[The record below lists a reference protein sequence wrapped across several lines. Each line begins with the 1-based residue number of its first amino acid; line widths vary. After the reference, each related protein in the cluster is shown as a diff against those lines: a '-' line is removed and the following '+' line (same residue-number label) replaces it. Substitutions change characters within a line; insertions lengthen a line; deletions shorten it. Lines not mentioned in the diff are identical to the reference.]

1 MPIVLSKYQLNAK
14 FELMSTHTSGLIRDT
29 EVLEVLSRAEAFANG
44 GLGVNRIAELTN
56 RDKGQI
62 SRVLKTLSEVGL
74 VDRDEKTLKYTLGAQ
89 LYLMASRTKEAR
101 LATLSELRLRELVAQ
116 TQESA
121 HLNVLRGGR
130 VMTIK
135 TISAARELTREGW
148 SGFVAPAGITASG
161 RAMLAS
167 LPDEEIKLW
176 WYEHAQ
182 LSPLVVPKS
191 TLPRSREPIDPE
203 FSLQRPAKNLQTFLK
218 MMKEVRQL
226 GYAISDGEFQT
237 GIVDAAAPVRDASN
251 KVIATISTGVPKER
265 VRDQFDSIGQLVTAA
280 ALRFSTDLG
289 APIVG
294 PT

>member
-14 FELMSTHTSGLIRDT
+14 FESMTTHTSGLIRDT

-101 LATLSELRLRELVAQ
+101 LATLSEMRLRELVAQ

-148 SGFVAPAGITASG
+148 SGFCCSRGHHG
-161 RAMLAS
+161 QR
-167 LPDEEIKLW
+167 
-176 WYEHAQ
+176 
-182 LSPLVVPKS
+182 KS
-191 TLPRSREPIDPE
+191 
-203 FSLQRPAKNLQTFLK
+203 N
-218 MMKEVRQL
+218 
-226 GYAISDGEFQT
+226 
-237 GIVDAAAPVRDASN
+237 
-251 KVIATISTGVPKER
+251 
-265 VRDQFDSIGQLVTAA
+265 
-280 ALRFSTDLG
+280 
-289 APIVG
+289 VG
-294 PT
+294 KFAR